1 MTTILK
7 YSMQMTQDIQSIP
20 CLTQKMNHIFN
31 ENKYYCLFLIYTK
44 QLSLFS
50 YMTVRKTLHIKSWTR
65 LFRWGVYLSLDQ
77 QICTLSSES
86 KGFLKKKA
94 FFIFKTMLSFKQVES
109 NYGKKEH
116 CERSCSRIVLI
127 LDALIWYYFF
137 QFELEVAVEK
147 KWITEVNNFWY
158 FFKKI

>member
-1 MTTILK
+1 MGCI
-7 YSMQMTQDIQSIP
+7 
-20 CLTQKMNHIFN
+20 
-31 ENKYYCLFLIYTK
+31 
-44 QLSLFS
+44 
-50 YMTVRKTLHIKSWTR
+50 
-65 LFRWGVYLSLDQ
+65 DQ

-86 KGFLKKKA
+86 KGFLKKKERVKG

-137 QFELEVAVEK
+137 SIRTRSGCGK
-147 KWITEVNNFWY
+147 KVNN
-158 FFKKI
+158 